1 MPFLPL
7 LQAQLQSNTYPSPSS
22 SQLLLFSS
30 SITLG
35 PSKPFWR
42 GNRLCR
48 RLGTVCRGFSL
59 LLLTSYCFPALAW
72 VATGL
77 QSLQRCLCPST
88 GHPKDASQST
98 EHLLPGCISIH
109 VPNNVCF
116 HTSPSFL
123 LLFLQTLVFTYIL
136 MCPLLSVLPCL
147 LSCISLHL
155 LSPAAA
161 TLPQTCLKRSAVCSP
176 VWLKFWCV
184 MDCFPPFRDTWN
196 LLWPAQN
203 SS

>member
-22 SQLLLFSS
+22 SQLLLFSP

-42 GNRLCR
+42 GNRWCR

-59 LLLTSYCFPALAW
+59 LLPASYCSPALAW

-88 GHPKDASQST
+88 GHPKDAAQST
-98 EHLLPGCISIH
+98 SFQGASLYTSPTMSVSTHLPHCFSFFSKHSSSHTSSCVPFWVSSHVSCDVSPCISC
-109 VPNNVCF
+109 PQQL
-116 HTSPSFL
+116 PPFL
-123 LLFLQTLVFTYIL
+123 KHAWREV
-136 MCPLLSVLPCL
+136 LSVP
-147 LSCISLHL
+147 LSG
-155 LSPAAA
+155 
-161 TLPQTCLKRSAVCSP
+161 
-176 VWLKFWCV
+176 
-184 MDCFPPFRDTWN
+184 
-196 LLWPAQN
+196 
-203 SS
+203 